1 MVRTISVVAL
11 LALGGCSLAPHYPQ
25 LKAIADQG
33 IDTAIQDRKDFND
46 KKAEVILALPCDVSL
61 GAVRRIGD
69 ERKRAILIE
78 LCGGPKADTQFSV
91 DDVMRLMNAL
101 PGQP

>member
-1 MVRTISVVAL
+1 MVRTISVLAL

-61 GAVRRIGD
+61 GAVMRITD
-69 ERKRAILIE
+69 ARKRAILIE
-78 LCGGPKADTQFSV
+78 LCGGPPADTQVSI
-91 DDVMRLMNAL
+91 DDLAKL
-101 PGQP
+101 LQATGQP